1 MLFFRPFYYD
11 IEQERMFRMK
21 KCLQFNTEI
30 SFAFLELMVNLFR

>member
-30 SFAFLELMVNLFR
+30 GFAFLELMVNLFR